1 MRHNT
6 MFSMGWSDDRHHMPT
21 SLDVL
26 AKPLQKD
33 NRSCSIYTL
42 CRTIGQLKRRF
53 HCLYAELR
61 MQQRDA
67 VTSLSPAVSCTTWP
81 RHTLAACQG
90 LSSPKRFPSSPWQRV
105 VTKAMRLGTPSL
117 ASSSVE
123 PGDSLPPAAAASLSP
138 AETAVKPPGT
148 NVSCTAQSLE
158 PAAPPPVADSRAA
171 LPLPEGPGCG
181 SITLELRQMHV

>member
-1 MRHNT
+1 

-26 AKPLQKD
+26 VKPLQKD

-53 HCLYAELR
+53 HCLHAELR

-81 RHTLAACQG
+81 RHTPAACQG

-105 VTKAMRLGTPSL
+105 VTKAMRLGTPSS

-123 PGDSLPPAAAASLSP
+123 RKYTNILHMLLRMVLSTSALCWQGTP
-138 AETAVKPPGT
+138 NDVKSS
-148 NVSCTAQSLE
+148 N
-158 PAAPPPVADSRAA
+158 
-171 LPLPEGPGCG
+171 
-181 SITLELRQMHV
+181 ITFCNLSSVIQC